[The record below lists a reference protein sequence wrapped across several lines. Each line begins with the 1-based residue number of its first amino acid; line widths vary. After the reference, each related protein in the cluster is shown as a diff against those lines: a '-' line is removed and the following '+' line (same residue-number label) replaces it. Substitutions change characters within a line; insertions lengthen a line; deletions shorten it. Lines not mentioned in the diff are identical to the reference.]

1 MCSYTPGV
9 GMWVGVPVV
18 GAGDLKDKLCG
29 ERTALGDKEGSRS
42 RTESPGLRV
51 SRGGCRVGWDPG
63 SSDR

>member
-1 MCSYTPGV
+1 MCSYAPGV
-9 GMWVGVPVV
+9 GMGVGVPAV

-51 SRGGCRVGWDPG
+51 SRGGCRVGRDPG